1 MNSTLRN
8 GIFATALLVAAN
20 ATAQKDELF
29 EDLRNLYMDEKYEKL
44 ITKGEKYLANDDTR
58 KDPTPYLYLSK
69 AYYEIS
75 RIEEYAKDY
84 PPEKAFTNALKWAT
98 KYRKKD
104 PDGNLF
110 RENELY
116 FDELKKAAMSEAGG
130 LMSDGKFS
138 RAKRYYDAIC
148 KFDPEDIGARFML
161 GVCQMEMKA
170 AMEASVPLK
179 EAGRLL
185 HTRDLER
192 ISGSDKKIL
201 REGVVRY
208 SSYLLENGMQDSAK
222 AVLAKAKPV
231 LEGDNEFDML
241 LRRASR

>member
-1 MNSTLRN
+1 MDLNKRISIL
-8 GIFATALLVAAN
+8 IALICMSLLCN
-20 ATAQKDELF
+20 AQKDELF

-75 RIEEYAKDY
+75 LQEEYAKDY
-84 PPEKAFTNALKWAT
+84 PPEKAFTSSLKWAS

-104 PDGNLF
+104 PDGTLF
-110 RENELY
+110 RENELF
-116 FDELKKAAMSEAGG
+116 FDELKKAAMGEAAG
-130 LMSDGKFS
+130 LMSDQKYS

-161 GVCQMEMKA
+161 GYCLHQMKA
-170 AMEASVPLK
+170 AMEASIALK
-179 EAGRLL
+179 EAGRLM
-185 HTRDLER
+185 HTVNMEGLS
-192 ISGSDKKIL
+192 SGDKKIL

-208 SSYLLENGMQDSAK
+208 SDYLLEAGMRDSARVTLQLAE
-222 AVLAKAKPV
+222 AVLA
-231 LEGDNEFDML
+231 GDSEYDML
-241 LRRASR
+241 VRRAK

>member
-1 MNSTLRN
+1 MNLTKRISIL
-8 GIFATALLVAAN
+8 IALIITGLHAH
-20 ATAQKDELF
+20 AQKDEVF

-75 RIEEYAKDY
+75 RLEEYAKDY
-84 PPEKAFTNALKWAT
+84 PPEKAFTNALKWAS

-104 PDGNLF
+104 PDGTLF

-116 FDELKKAAMSEAGG
+116 FDELKKAAMGEAAG
-130 LMSDGKFS
+130 LMSDQKFS
-138 RAKRYYDAIC
+138 RAKRYYDAIA

-161 GVCQMEMKA
+161 GYCQLQMKA
-170 AMEASVPLK
+170 AMEASIALK
-179 EAGRLL
+179 EAGRLMY
-185 HTRDLER
+185 TADLER
-192 ISGSDKKIL
+192 MSAGDKKIF

-208 SSYLLENGMQDSAK
+208 SDYLLENGMRDSARATLRK
-222 AVLAKAKPV
+222 AEPVLA
-231 LEGDNEFDML
+231 GDSEFDML
-241 LRRASR
+241 MRRAK